1 MRLELVHLLI
11 IFIEVLSLL
20 VLVVLG
26 GGDARS
32 LMRQRLFSIPVPML
46 LYQ

>member
-11 IFIEVLSLL
+11 IFIEVLTQ
-20 VLVVLG
+20 LVVLG
-26 GGDARS
+26 GGDARG
-32 LMRQRLFSIPVPML
+32 LMRQRLLCVPDSML